1 MTELILSKIIA
12 FYQEMDITGIKT
24 TDREI
29 EIKTLDQNKNGFH
42 KLLHAVEQSPVSII
56 LTDYEGKIEYVN
68 PKFLKLTG
76 YPLAEVIG
84 KNPRFLKSGEM
95 SPDEYT
101 NLWETIRSGNEW
113 RGEFHN
119 KKKNGELYWE
129 LASISPIKN
138 SDGTISNFIA
148 IKEDITE
155 RKRIEKALQKSHE
168 KLEERVA
175 ARTQEL
181 SRINELL
188 ENEIDER
195 KLVEK
200 NLQEAMAEVE
210 QLKNRFMVENIY
222 LKEEINIDRNFEN
235 IISESEALQQIIR
248 KIQKVAIT
256 DSSILIVGETGTG
269 KELFAHA
276 IHNIS
281 SRKEQPLVV
290 VNCAVLPA
298 NLIESELFGHER
310 GAFTGAV
317 SRKIGRFELAN
328 NGTIFLDEIGD
339 LPVELQAKL
348 LRVLEAGEFERLGNP
363 KSIKVNVRVI
373 AATNH
378 NLENAVQTGNFR
390 EDLFYRLNVFPV
402 SIPPLRDR
410 KEDISPLV
418 KHFTEQFSAKLGKNI
433 HIIPQKVMNSLAAYF
448 WPGNVRELRNIIE
461 RAVIL
466 SPGSK
471 LQLDDTFELSG
482 KKEFHNN
489 GISKLE
495 DVMKSHIVQILKA
508 KNWIIEGISGAA
520 VTLDINPGTLRS
532 RMKKLGIRRPG

>member
-1 MTELILSKIIA
+1 M
-12 FYQEMDITGIKT
+12 
-24 TDREI
+24 
-29 EIKTLDQNKNGFH
+29 
-42 KLLHAVEQSPVSII
+42 
-56 LTDYEGKIEYVN
+56 
-68 PKFLKLTG
+68 
-76 YPLAEVIG
+76 
-84 KNPRFLKSGEM
+84 
-95 SPDEYT
+95 
-101 NLWETIRSGNEW
+101 
-113 RGEFHN
+113 
-119 KKKNGELYWE
+119 
-129 LASISPIKN
+129 
-138 SDGTISNFIA
+138 
-148 IKEDITE
+148 
-155 RKRIEKALQKSHE
+155 
-168 KLEERVA
+168 EERVA

-188 ENEIDER
+188 KKEIDER

-200 NLQEAMAEVE
+200 NLQEALAEVE
-210 QLKNRFMVENIY
+210 QLKNRFLAENIY

-235 IISESEALQQIIR
+235 IISESEALQQIIM
-248 KIQKVAIT
+248 KIQKVATT
-256 DSSILIVGETGTG
+256 DSSILIMGETGTG

-281 SRKEQPLVV
+281 RRKEQPLVT

-348 LRVLEAGEFERLGNP
+348 LRVLEVGEFERLGNP
-363 KSIKVNVRVI
+363 KCLKVNVRLI

-402 SIPPLRDR
+402 SIPPLRER
-410 KEDISPLV
+410 KEDIPLLV
-418 KHFTEQFSAKLGKNI
+418 KHFAEQFSAKLGKNI
-433 HIIPQKVMNSLAAYF
+433 HIIPHKVMNSLSAYF

-471 LQLDDTFELSG
+471 LQLDDTFELSI

-489 GISKLE
+489 GLSKLE
-495 DVMKSHIVQILKA
+495 DVMKSNILRILTA
-508 KNWIIEGISGAA
+508 KNWIIEVTNGAA
-520 VTLDINPGTLRS
+520 AILSINPGTLRS
-532 RMKKLGIRRPG
+532 RMKKLGIKRPD